1 MVVWFK
7 WLSGSARC
15 LGLCVLAACGQH
27 ANLDPDE
34 NEIKASAL
42 DVPATTDSTVAAT
55 RTVPEA
61 GRFGRDGGEGWRA
74 QRRTVMTTKQGQQ
87 VDGAR
92 CRDDQ
97 MRRSIS
103 PRDECDVRSEGSSGR
118 GEYTVPNSIDLLFCR
133 SPRGPVPGAAAKAV
147 RATNGKKKPPDGRKT
162 GTAEG
167 ARGER
172 GKEDG
177 CTGTDMEPCT
187 DERLMAGETRSG

>member
-147 RATNGKKKPPDGRKT
+147 RATNGKKSRLTGGRRERPRALGGK
-162 GTAEG
+162 GEKKMDAQG
-167 ARGER
+167 PIWSPAPMRG
-172 GKEDG
+172 
-177 CTGTDMEPCT
+177 
-187 DERLMAGETRSG
+187 